1 MCGDWERPY
10 LNPLFAC
17 TAMCLFTRSSR
28 YFSDCPSCE
37 SSYCSVIML
46 YFTLLLFSSGICF
59 CHTKSVSP
67 VLGVYWTM

>member
-1 MCGDWERPY
+1 
-10 LNPLFAC
+10 
-17 TAMCLFTRSSR
+17 MCLFTRSSR